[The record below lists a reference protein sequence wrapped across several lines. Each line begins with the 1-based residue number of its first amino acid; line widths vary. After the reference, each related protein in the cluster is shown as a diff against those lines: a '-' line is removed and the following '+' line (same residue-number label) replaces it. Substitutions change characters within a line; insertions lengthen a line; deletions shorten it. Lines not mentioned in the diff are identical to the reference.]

1 MKVMFNSNRLL
12 REHKLIVLLYFAFV
26 FAKVNCKGMFLFDDI
41 ASSELGLSDAQEQ
54 KRHDHT
60 YFHSERKA
68 KPQSSMSS
76 ETNLQSPISH
86 ILTSNAKSNQP
97 ILSQMQKLD
106 FLSHFGHLLKKIN
119 SEKRS
124 SSLSSSFFFNDFCR
138 NPQQDFLEDLLSKY
152 QVLYMKYEESIL
164 KTKIQDSIAL
174 FESKLDQERADS
186 SQCDIFDRNSSSVN
200 QQSLCPWKYVIT
212 RRNDRF
218 PTYRTQ
224 VQCTC
229 ERCTAYGKNE
239 FLPKQNFGC
248 KPVSKPMPVLVQDE
262 CDKETGYYNWKPSTE
277 QVSVACVCAHLNT
290 MIPHI

>member
-1 MKVMFNSNRLL
+1 
-12 REHKLIVLLYFAFV
+12 
-26 FAKVNCKGMFLFDDI
+26 
-41 ASSELGLSDAQEQ
+41 
-54 KRHDHT
+54 
-60 YFHSERKA
+60 
-68 KPQSSMSS
+68 MSS
-76 ETNLQSPISH
+76 ETQIR
-86 ILTSNAKSNQP
+86 TP
-97 ILSQMQKLD
+97 ILSILTPNTKGHQSILSQIEKLD
-106 FLSHFGHLLKKIN
+106 FLSHFGHLLKKVN

-124 SSLSSSFFFNDFCR
+124 SSSSPTFFFDDFCR
-138 NPQQDFLEDLLSKY
+138 NPQQDFLEELLSKY

-164 KTKIQDSIAL
+164 KTKIDSSSF
-174 FESKLDQERADS
+174 FESKLDPERADN

-200 QQSLCPWKYVIT
+200 QQSLCPWKYVIM
-212 RRNDRF
+212 RRSDRF
-218 PTYRTQ
+218 PAFRTQ